1 MHHLLW
7 ITHLVTFNCIYA
19 NKYLLGILKLKE
31 EAGHKLISERI
42 KDYMTV
48 DGYLNKIAS
57 SFRILIR

>member
-1 MHHLLW
+1 M
-7 ITHLVTFNCIYA
+7 VTFNCIYA